1 MGIGNFWVASLI
13 AVIAAGVL
21 AAIYGIIAL
30 RVVGLYFLLVTLA
43 LGQLVFCIS
52 TTWRS
57 VTGGD
62 NGVIG
67 SPLPDLRIP
76 GLTVNS
82 VIYYYL
88 VLIIAAVCFFLL
100 YRLVNSPFGYALQG
114 IRDDEKKMRTLGYN
128 TWLYKYLAFIIAG
141 IFAAV
146 GGVLFSYFLVVV
158 GPPQLSITTST
169 MAILMVI
176 IGSTRIFW
184 GPVAGSI
191 AVILLEYIASICI
204 PERWPLILGLIFV
217 IAVMFLRDG
226 IGVSLT
232 RLWMRLDYFHGSV
245 AS

>member
-1 MGIGNFWVASLI
+1 VS
-13 AVIAAGVL
+13 
-21 AAIYGIIAL
+21 
-30 RVVGLYFLLVTLA
+30 
-43 LGQLVFCIS
+43 
-52 TTWRS
+52 S
-57 VTGGD
+57 VT
-62 NGVIG
+62 
-67 SPLPDLRIP
+67 
-76 GLTVNS
+76 
-82 VIYYYL
+82 YYYL

-176 IGSTRIFW
+176 IGSTRVFW

-191 AVILLEYIASICI
+191 VVILLEYVASLYV
-204 PERWPLILGLIFV
+204 PERWPLILGAIFV
-217 IAVMFLRDG
+217 IAVMFLKDG
-226 IGVSLT
+226 IGLSLT
-232 RLWMRLDYFHGSV
+232 RLWMRLGYLHGSV
-245 AS
+245 TS